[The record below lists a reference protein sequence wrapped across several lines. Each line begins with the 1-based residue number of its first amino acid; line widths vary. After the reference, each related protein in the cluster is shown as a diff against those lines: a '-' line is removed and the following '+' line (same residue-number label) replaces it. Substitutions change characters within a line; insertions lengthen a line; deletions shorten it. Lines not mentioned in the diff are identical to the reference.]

1 MANPAAVRTVVDTDG
16 AGTALAIAALLASLV
31 SFGVVLMSFLQE
43 IGGPMGQAT
52 VTLNQANFEKTVLQ
66 AKVPVLVDFW
76 AEWCGPCRMISP
88 LLEQIA
94 NDHAGKL
101 VVGKVNVDQEQAL
114 ASKYGI
120 QSIPAFFIFKN
131 GLVTDQF
138 VGAQHSRQ
146 SIEAKL
152 GV

>member
-1 MANPAAVRTVVDTDG
+1 MA
-16 AGTALAIAALLASLV
+16 SH
-31 SFGVVLMSFLQE
+31 
-43 IGGPMGQAT
+43 AT
-52 VTLNQANFEKTVLQ
+52 VTLSQANFDTTVLQ
-66 AKVPVLVDFW
+66 SKVPVLVDFW

-94 NDHAGKL
+94 TDHAGKV

-131 GLVTDQF
+131 GQVTDQF

>member
-1 MANPAAVRTVVDTDG
+1 MAGNT
-16 AGTALAIAALLASLV
+16 
-31 SFGVVLMSFLQE
+31 
-43 IGGPMGQAT
+43 T
-52 VTLNQANFEKTVLQ
+52 VTLNQANFESTVLQ
-66 AKVPVLVDFW
+66 SKVPVLVDFW

-94 NDHAGKL
+94 ADHAGKV

-131 GLVTDQF
+131 GQVTDQF

-146 SIEAKL
+146 SIETKL
-152 GV
+152 GL

>member
-1 MANPAAVRTVVDTDG
+1 MAGHAP
-16 AGTALAIAALLASLV
+16 L
-31 SFGVVLMSFLQE
+31 
-43 IGGPMGQAT
+43 
-52 VTLNQANFEKTVLQ
+52 TLNQANFDSMVLQ
-66 AKVPVLVDFW
+66 SKVPVLVDFW

-94 NDHAGKL
+94 TDHAGKVL
-101 VVGKVNVDQEQAL
+101 VGKVNVDQEQAL
-114 ASKYGI
+114 ASQYGI

-131 GLVTDQF
+131 GQVAEQF

-152 GV
+152 GL

>member
-1 MANPAAVRTVVDTDG
+1 MAGNTT
-16 AGTALAIAALLASLV
+16 I
-31 SFGVVLMSFLQE
+31 
-43 IGGPMGQAT
+43 
-52 VTLNQANFEKTVLQ
+52 TLTQANFEAAVLQ
-66 AKVPVLVDFW
+66 SPVPVLVDFW

-94 NDHAGKL
+94 RDHSGKV
-101 VVGKVNVDQEQAL
+101 VVGKVNVDQEQTL

-131 GLVTDQF
+131 GQVTDQF

-152 GV
+152 GVS

>member
-1 MANPAAVRTVVDTDG
+1 MAG
-16 AGTALAIAALLASLV
+16 HAAL
-31 SFGVVLMSFLQE
+31 
-43 IGGPMGQAT
+43 
-52 VTLNQANFEKTVLQ
+52 TLNQSNFDSTVLQ
-66 AKVPVLVDFW
+66 SKVPVLVDFW

-94 NDHAGKL
+94 TDPAGKV

-131 GLVTDQF
+131 GQVTDQF

-146 SIEAKL
+146 SIESKL
-152 GV
+152 GVGQ

>member
-1 MANPAAVRTVVDTDG
+1 
-16 AGTALAIAALLASLV
+16 
-31 SFGVVLMSFLQE
+31 
-43 IGGPMGQAT
+43 MGNAT
-52 VTLNQANFEKTVLQ
+52 VTLNQANFEDNVLKS
-66 AKVPVLVDFW
+66 KVPVLVDFW

-88 LLEQIA
+88 LLEQMA

-120 QSIPAFFIFKN
+120 QSIPAFYIFKN

>member
-1 MANPAAVRTVVDTDG
+1 
-16 AGTALAIAALLASLV
+16 
-31 SFGVVLMSFLQE
+31 
-43 IGGPMGQAT
+43 MGQAT
-52 VTLNQANFEKTVLQ
+52 VTLNQANFEDTVLKS
-66 AKVPVLVDFW
+66 KVPVLVDFW

-94 NDHAGKL
+94 TDHAGKVL
-101 VVGKVNVDQEQAL
+101 VGKVNVDQEQAL
-114 ASKYGI
+114 ASQYGI

-131 GLVTDQF
+131 GHVAEQF

-152 GV
+152 GL

>member
-1 MANPAAVRTVVDTDG
+1 MAG
-16 AGTALAIAALLASLV
+16 H
-31 SFGVVLMSFLQE
+31 
-43 IGGPMGQAT
+43 AT
-52 VTLNQANFEKTVLQ
+52 ITLNQANFDSTVLQ
-66 AKVPVLVDFW
+66 SKVPVLVDFW

-94 NDHAGKL
+94 TDHAGKV

-131 GLVTDQF
+131 GQVTDQF

-146 SIEAKL
+146 SIESKL
-152 GV
+152 GVS

>member
-1 MANPAAVRTVVDTDG
+1 
-16 AGTALAIAALLASLV
+16 
-31 SFGVVLMSFLQE
+31 
-43 IGGPMGQAT
+43 MGNAT
-52 VTLNQANFEKTVLQ
+52 VTLSQASFEDTVLKS
-66 AKVPVLVDFW
+66 KVPVLVDFW

-94 NDHAGKL
+94 NDHAGKV

-131 GLVTDQF
+131 GQVTEQF

-152 GV
+152 GL

>member
-1 MANPAAVRTVVDTDG
+1 MAGNATVV
-16 AGTALAIAALLASLV
+16 
-31 SFGVVLMSFLQE
+31 
-43 IGGPMGQAT
+43 
-52 VTLNQANFEKTVLQ
+52 LNQANFETAVL
-66 AKVPVLVDFW
+66 KSSVPVLVDFW

-94 NDHAGKL
+94 HDHAGNV

-131 GLVTDQF
+131 GQVTDQF
-138 VGAQHSRQ
+138 IGAQHSRQ

-152 GV
+152 GVA

>member
-1 MANPAAVRTVVDTDG
+1 MPSHAAV
-16 AGTALAIAALLASLV
+16 
-31 SFGVVLMSFLQE
+31 
-43 IGGPMGQAT
+43 
-52 VTLNQANFEKTVLQ
+52 TLTQANFDSTVLQ
-66 AKVPVLVDFW
+66 SKVPVLVDFW

-94 NDHAGKL
+94 TDHAGKV

-131 GLVTDQF
+131 GQVTDQF

-152 GV
+152 GLA

>member
-1 MANPAAVRTVVDTDG
+1 MAD
-16 AGTALAIAALLASLV
+16 AS
-31 SFGVVLMSFLQE
+31 
-43 IGGPMGQAT
+43 
-52 VTLNQANFEKTVLQ
+52 TLTLTQANFDAAVL
-66 AKVPVLVDFW
+66 KSPVPVLVDFW

-94 NDHAGKL
+94 KDHAGKV

-114 ASKYGI
+114 SAKYGI

-131 GLVTDQF
+131 GEIAEQF
-138 VGAQHSRQ
+138 IGAQHSRQ

-152 GV
+152 GL

>member
-1 MANPAAVRTVVDTDG
+1 MA
-16 AGTALAIAALLASLV
+16 
-31 SFGVVLMSFLQE
+31 
-43 IGGPMGQAT
+43 
-52 VTLNQANFEKTVLQ
+52 TLTLTNENFEHTVMQ
-66 AKVPVLVDFW
+66 DGITFVDFW
-76 AEWCGPCRMISP
+76 ASWCGPCRMISP

-94 NDHAGKL
+94 SDHAGKV
-101 VVGKVNVDQEQAL
+101 VVGKVNVDEEQAL

-138 VGAQHSRQ
+138 IGAQHSRQ

-152 GV
+152 GVN

>member
-1 MANPAAVRTVVDTDG
+1 MADG
-16 AGTALAIAALLASLV
+16 S
-31 SFGVVLMSFLQE
+31 
-43 IGGPMGQAT
+43 
-52 VTLNQANFEKTVLQ
+52 TLTLTQSNFEVAVLKS
-66 AKVPVLVDFW
+66 AVPVLVDFW

-94 NDHAGKL
+94 KDHAGKV
-101 VVGKVNVDQEQAL
+101 VVGKVNVDQEQGL
-114 ASKYGI
+114 AAKYGI

-131 GLVTDQF
+131 GEIAEQF
-138 VGAQHSRQ
+138 IGAQHSRQ

>member
-1 MANPAAVRTVVDTDG
+1 MAG
-16 AGTALAIAALLASLV
+16 H
-31 SFGVVLMSFLQE
+31 
-43 IGGPMGQAT
+43 AT
-52 VTLNQANFEKTVLQ
+52 LTLNQANFDSMVLQ
-66 AKVPVLVDFW
+66 SKVPVLVDFW

-94 NDHAGKL
+94 TDHAGKVL
-101 VVGKVNVDQEQAL
+101 VGKVNVDQEQAL
-114 ASKYGI
+114 ASQYGI

-131 GLVTDQF
+131 GQVAEQF

-152 GV
+152 GL

>member
-1 MANPAAVRTVVDTDG
+1 MAG
-16 AGTALAIAALLASLV
+16 H
-31 SFGVVLMSFLQE
+31 
-43 IGGPMGQAT
+43 AT
-52 VTLNQANFEKTVLQ
+52 ITLNQGNFETTVLQ
-66 AKVPVLVDFW
+66 SKVPVLVDFW

-94 NDHAGKL
+94 ADHAGKV

-131 GLVTDQF
+131 GQVTEQF

-146 SIEAKL
+146 LIEAKL
-152 GV
+152 GIA

>member
-1 MANPAAVRTVVDTDG
+1 
-16 AGTALAIAALLASLV
+16 V
-31 SFGVVLMSFLQE
+31 SSH
-43 IGGPMGQAT
+43 AT
-52 VTLNQANFEKTVLQ
+52 VTLNLANFDVLVLQ
-66 AKVPVLVDFW
+66 SKVPVLVDFW

-94 NDHAGKL
+94 NDHAGKV

-131 GLVTDQF
+131 GQVTDQF

-152 GV
+152 GI

>member
-1 MANPAAVRTVVDTDG
+1 M
-16 AGTALAIAALLASLV
+16 GTALE
-31 SFGVVLMSFLQE
+31 F
-43 IGGPMGQAT
+43 T
-52 VTLNQANFEKTVLQ
+52 DANFQSEVLDSP
-66 AKVPVLVDFW
+66 VPVLVDVW
-76 AEWCGPCRMISP
+76 APWCGPCRMISP

-94 NDHAGKL
+94 KDHAGKV

-114 ASKYGI
+114 AAKYGI

-131 GLVTDQF
+131 GEIAEQF
-138 VGAQHSRQ
+138 IGAQHSRQ

>member
-1 MANPAAVRTVVDTDG
+1 MASPH
-16 AGTALAIAALLASLV
+16 
-31 SFGVVLMSFLQE
+31 
-43 IGGPMGQAT
+43 T
-52 VTLNQANFEKTVLQ
+52 VTLTQSNFETTVL
-66 AKVPVLVDFW
+66 KSGLPVLVDFW

-94 NDHAGKL
+94 TDHAGKV
-101 VVGKVNVDQEQAL
+101 VVGKVNVDQEQGL

-131 GLVTDQF
+131 GQVTDQF